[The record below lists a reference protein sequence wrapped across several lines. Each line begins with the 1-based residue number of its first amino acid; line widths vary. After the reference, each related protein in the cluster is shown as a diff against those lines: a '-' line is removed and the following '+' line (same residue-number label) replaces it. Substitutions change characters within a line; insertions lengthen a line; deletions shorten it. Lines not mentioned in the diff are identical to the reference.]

1 MKTAKGIPC
10 NEYYHTVKARKDRIE
25 FRFVNTDR
33 NTPSECTIRLG
44 DTDPMT
50 GEVITNVGFFREY
63 HRLAD
68 HQIYVNGKETKDRLC
83 LEGLVNDDGDSK
95 LEKKKSFS
103 VPACDPFAE
112 DEPEEILCLRKV
124 GASLTGRL
132 ADVYEALLVKY
143 AGGKEKI
150 TFTALAEK
158 WGVSVTQIGF
168 DRDKIYRMIR
178 EAIAEN
184 RTETDE

>member
-1 MKTAKGIPC
+1 MKATKGIPC

-33 NTPSECTIRLG
+33 NTPSECTVRLG
-44 DTDPMT
+44 DTDPLT
-50 GEVITNVGFFREY
+50 GEVITDVGFFREY

-68 HQIYVNGKETKDRLC
+68 HQIYVNGKETRDRLS
-83 LEGLVNDDGDSK
+83 LDGLINDNGKSE
-95 LEKKKSFS
+95 LEKKKCFS
-103 VPACDPFAE
+103 TPACDPFAE
-112 DEPEEILCLRKV
+112 DEPDEILCLREV

-150 TFTALAEK
+150 SFTSLAKK

-168 DRDKIYRMIR
+168 DRDKIFRMIR
-178 EAIAEN
+178 KAI
-184 RTETDE
+184 TETKAKKDE

>member
-1 MKTAKGIPC
+1 MKTNKGIPC
-10 NEYYHTVKARKDRIE
+10 NEYYHTAKAKKDRIE
-25 FRFVNTDR
+25 FRFVSTDR
-33 NTPSECTIRLG
+33 NTPSGCTVRVG

-50 GEVITNVGFFREY
+50 GEAITDIGFFREY

-68 HQIYVNGKETKDRLC
+68 YQIYVNSKETKNRLS
-83 LEGLVNDDGDSK
+83 LDGLVNDDGDSK
-95 LEKKKSFS
+95 LEKKKSLS

-112 DEPEEILCLRKV
+112 NEPDEILRLREV

-132 ADVYEALLVKY
+132 ADVFEALLVKY

-150 TFTALAEK
+150 TFTSLAEK

-168 DRDKIYRMIR
+168 DRDKIFRMIR
-178 EAIAEN
+178 KAITETKAEN
-184 RTETDE
+184 EE

>member
-1 MKTAKGIPC
+1 MKRTHGIPC

-33 NTPSECTIRLG
+33 NTPSECTVRLG

-50 GEVITNVGFFREY
+50 GKVITDVGFFREY
-63 HRLAD
+63 HKLAD
-68 HQIYVNGKETKDRLC
+68 HQIYINGKETKDRLC
-83 LEGLVNDDGDSK
+83 LEGLLNDNGDSE

-103 VPACDPFAE
+103 VPAYDPFAD
-112 DEPEEILCLRKV
+112 DEQDDIRCLREIA
-124 GASLTGRL
+124 ASLTGRL
-132 ADVYEALLVKY
+132 ADVYEALIIKY

-150 TFTALAEK
+150 TFTSLAEK

-168 DRDKIYRMIR
+168 DRDKIFRMIR
-178 EAIAEN
+178 EAV
-184 RTETDE
+184 TEARNEKD